1 MILNVKGTETTL
13 SANTNVGNARAV
25 RVVNKHTA
33 DVLITVQDSSEVTIG
48 TFTIQSNTVEIL
60 EKSATD
66 ELLANNNGGSVL
78 VTNLGFSIS

>member
-13 SANTNVGNARAV
+13 SANTNVSNARAV
-25 RVVNKHTA
+25 RVFNKHTA
-33 DVLITVQDSSEVTIG
+33 AVLITIQDSSETTIG

-60 EKSATD
+60 EKSSTD
-66 ELLANNNGGSVL
+66 ELLANNNGGSVF